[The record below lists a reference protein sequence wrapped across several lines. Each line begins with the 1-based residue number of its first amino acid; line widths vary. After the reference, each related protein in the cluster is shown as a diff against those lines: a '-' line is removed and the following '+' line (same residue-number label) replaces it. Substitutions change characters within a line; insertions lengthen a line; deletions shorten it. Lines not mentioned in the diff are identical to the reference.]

1 MLRIVFREIAIFL
14 LSITFLPVL
23 TVAVLTQ
30 QHLYSGVL
38 SIGLRE
44 VSLGISY
51 SELGVARLLM
61 RLLTPY
67 ALIQA
72 VRAYNWSQRSLVGRR
87 WAHAYYAS
95 ILFLVGTWSLWVAW
109 DLLHFMYA
117 LGDIPGELSQFAE
130 LEGANVILGLG
141 AYILSWY
148 CALIAVRPEKSRARQ
163 TKDTENSHGIT

>member
-1 MLRIVFREIAIFL
+1 MLKTVFREIAIFL
-14 LSITFLPVL
+14 LSITLLPVL
-23 TVAVLTQ
+23 TIAVLTQ
-30 QHLYSGVL
+30 QHTYSGVL

-51 SELGVARLLM
+51 SEQGVARLLI

-72 VRAYNWSQRSLVGRR
+72 VRAYNWSQRSLDGRR

-95 ILFLVGTWSLWVAW
+95 VLFLVGTWSLWIAW
-109 DLLHFMYA
+109 DLFHFMHA
-117 LGDIPGELSQFAE
+117 LGDIPGELAQFAE

-141 AYILSWY
+141 SYILSWY
-148 CALIAVRPEKSRARQ
+148 CARTALSPEKTRARQ
-163 TKDTENSHGIT
+163 IKETESSHGIT